1 MNLRNKVYSLISRDY
16 GKRFIVNH
24 YYDKDQ
30 PLPIWAIFEL
40 ISLGEF
46 GTLVDCLELNT
57 AKKVSKS
64 VGIKVTYDRDGKLLP
79 LIVYA
84 LKDLRNAVAHNN
96 TIFDTR
102 FKTSKVNLRIAKC
115 ISAETGINNITFESI
130 VDYVV
135 LISFMMKLL
144 ECPKKKIL
152 AFIRLFEKNCEEL
165 RGKVSTS
172 IFNTIVYTDTRNK
185 LDLLRKYYYIGGMPE
200 VVEEYLKNE
209 NFELV
214 KIKQQSIL
222 DSYFND
228 MGKYNKETE
237 IPKTKLVYKNI
248 STQLAKENR
257 KFKYSSIKSGG
268 RASEFASA
276 IEWLC
281 LARIANQL
289 YRVEQ
294 IKIPLNSYKSL
305 DDFKFYMNDV
315 GLCTASQ
322 DILIDDILFDNS
334 DFGDFKGGLTENYVN
349 NQLIINKHNCFY
361 WTSGNQAEIDFI
373 VRLDKD
379 IIPLEVKSSDN
390 TRSRSLNE
398 YMIKF
403 SPQYAIR
410 ISTKNFGFENNIKS
424 VPLYA
429 VFCIK

>member
-1 MNLRNKVYSLISRDY
+1 MQKKPKSINALMAYMRDVKGINISGSDDKKKLRYMGYFHGYKGYRYHNNPANTYAFNSFDEVQAIYDFDMAIKTMFYPEIMFLETTFKNYVLEVILEEAKSKRFADIYAKVLTNYKAYPIGSNEYKKAINKRMNLRNKVYSLISRDY

-115 ISAETGINNITFESI
+115 ISAEIGINNITFESI
-130 VDYVV
+130 VDYVI
-135 LISFMMKLL
+135 LIGFMMKLL

-185 LDLLRKYYYIGGMPE
+185 LNLLKKY
-200 VVEEYLKNE
+200 L
-209 NFELV
+209 
-214 KIKQQSIL
+214 
-222 DSYFND
+222 
-228 MGKYNKETE
+228 
-237 IPKTKLVYKNI
+237 
-248 STQLAKENR
+248 
-257 KFKYSSIKSGG
+257 
-268 RASEFASA
+268 
-276 IEWLC
+276 
-281 LARIANQL
+281 
-289 YRVEQ
+289 
-294 IKIPLNSYKSL
+294 
-305 DDFKFYMNDV
+305 
-315 GLCTASQ
+315 
-322 DILIDDILFDNS
+322 
-334 DFGDFKGGLTENYVN
+334 
-349 NQLIINKHNCFY
+349 
-361 WTSGNQAEIDFI
+361 
-373 VRLDKD
+373 
-379 IIPLEVKSSDN
+379 
-390 TRSRSLNE
+390 
-398 YMIKF
+398 
-403 SPQYAIR
+403 
-410 ISTKNFGFENNIKS
+410 
-424 VPLYA
+424 
-429 VFCIK
+429 

>member
-1 MNLRNKVYSLISRDY
+1 MQKKPKSINALMAYMRDVKGINISGSDDKKKLRYMGYFHGYKGYRYHNNPANTYAFNSFDEVQAIYDFDMAIKTMFYPEIMFLETTFKNYVLEVILEEAKSKRFADIYAKVLTNYKAYPIGSNEYKKAINKRMNLRNKVYSLISRDY

-130 VDYVV
+130 VDYVI

-185 LDLLRKYYYIGGMPE
+185 LNLLKKY
-200 VVEEYLKNE
+200 L
-209 NFELV
+209 
-214 KIKQQSIL
+214 
-222 DSYFND
+222 
-228 MGKYNKETE
+228 
-237 IPKTKLVYKNI
+237 
-248 STQLAKENR
+248 
-257 KFKYSSIKSGG
+257 
-268 RASEFASA
+268 
-276 IEWLC
+276 
-281 LARIANQL
+281 
-289 YRVEQ
+289 
-294 IKIPLNSYKSL
+294 
-305 DDFKFYMNDV
+305 
-315 GLCTASQ
+315 
-322 DILIDDILFDNS
+322 
-334 DFGDFKGGLTENYVN
+334 
-349 NQLIINKHNCFY
+349 
-361 WTSGNQAEIDFI
+361 
-373 VRLDKD
+373 
-379 IIPLEVKSSDN
+379 
-390 TRSRSLNE
+390 
-398 YMIKF
+398 
-403 SPQYAIR
+403 
-410 ISTKNFGFENNIKS
+410 
-424 VPLYA
+424 
-429 VFCIK
+429 

>member
-1 MNLRNKVYSLISRDY
+1 MQKKPKSINALMAYMRDVKGIKISGSGDKKKLRCMGYFHGYKGYRYHNNPANTYAFNSFDEVQAIYDFDMAIKTMFYPEIMFLETTFKNYVLEVILEESKSKRFADIYAKVLTDYKAYPIGSNEYKKAINKRMNLRNKVYSLISRDY

-57 AKKVSKS
+57 AKKVSRS

-185 LDLLRKYYYIGGMPE
+185 LNLLKKY
-200 VVEEYLKNE
+200 L
-209 NFELV
+209 
-214 KIKQQSIL
+214 
-222 DSYFND
+222 
-228 MGKYNKETE
+228 
-237 IPKTKLVYKNI
+237 
-248 STQLAKENR
+248 
-257 KFKYSSIKSGG
+257 
-268 RASEFASA
+268 
-276 IEWLC
+276 
-281 LARIANQL
+281 
-289 YRVEQ
+289 
-294 IKIPLNSYKSL
+294 
-305 DDFKFYMNDV
+305 
-315 GLCTASQ
+315 
-322 DILIDDILFDNS
+322 
-334 DFGDFKGGLTENYVN
+334 
-349 NQLIINKHNCFY
+349 
-361 WTSGNQAEIDFI
+361 
-373 VRLDKD
+373 
-379 IIPLEVKSSDN
+379 
-390 TRSRSLNE
+390 
-398 YMIKF
+398 
-403 SPQYAIR
+403 
-410 ISTKNFGFENNIKS
+410 
-424 VPLYA
+424 
-429 VFCIK
+429 